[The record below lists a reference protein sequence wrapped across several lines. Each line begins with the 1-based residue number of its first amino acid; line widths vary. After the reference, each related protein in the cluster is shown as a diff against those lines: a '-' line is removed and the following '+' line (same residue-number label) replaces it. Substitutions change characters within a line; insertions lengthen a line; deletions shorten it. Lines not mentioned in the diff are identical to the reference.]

1 MRLNVR
7 YSDRRPPLIPYYP
20 TLYTHH
26 HFHLTLVN
34 SIGYSYLR
42 CKFNRVAKRKIKPV
56 PKYLQDNKKALKA
69 ISWAFRSDL
78 RAYPI
83 PSGSEYHIEI
93 DNGLKR
99 IKSPHTY
106 KKQELTEKLWDIY
119 LHYYDKHLEKV
130 GYES

>member
-1 MRLNVR
+1 M
-7 YSDRRPPLIPYYP
+7 
-20 TLYTHH
+20 
-26 HFHLTLVN
+26 
-34 SIGYSYLR
+34 
-42 CKFNRVAKRKIKPV
+42 AKRKIKPV

-99 IKSPHTY
+99 IKSLL
-106 KKQELTEKLWDIY
+106 KAQEIAFNAFLLSCKYFGTGFILRFAT
-119 LHYYDKHLEKV
+119 LLNLQRR
-130 GYES
+130 YEYPIEFTSVRWK

>member
-1 MRLNVR
+1 M
-7 YSDRRPPLIPYYP
+7 PK
-20 TLYTHH
+20 
-26 HFHLTLVN
+26 
-34 SIGYSYLR
+34 G
-42 CKFNRVAKRKIKPV
+42 KIKHIPA
-56 PKYLQDNKKALKA
+56 YLKDNKKALKA
-69 ISWAFRSDL
+69 ISWAFRSYL
-78 RAYPI
+78 RAYPV
-83 PSGSEYHIEI
+83 PSGSEYHIEV

>member
-1 MRLNVR
+1 MN
-7 YSDRRPPLIPYYP
+7 LIGMP
-20 TLYTHH
+20 
-26 HFHLTLVN
+26 
-34 SIGYSYLR
+34 
-42 CKFNRVAKRKIKPV
+42 KRKIKHIPLH
-56 PKYLQDNKKALKA
+56 LQDTDKARKA

-78 RAYPI
+78 RAYPV

-99 IKSPHTY
+99 IKSPNTY

>member
-1 MRLNVR
+1 M
-7 YSDRRPPLIPYYP
+7 
-20 TLYTHH
+20 
-26 HFHLTLVN
+26 
-34 SIGYSYLR
+34 
-42 CKFNRVAKRKIKPV
+42 AKRKIKPV

-106 KKQELTEKLWDIY
+106 RKQELTEKLWDCLLY
-119 LHYYDKHLEKV
+119 TSPSPRDRTR
-130 GYES
+130 SRMPSSA

>member
-1 MRLNVR
+1 M
-7 YSDRRPPLIPYYP
+7 
-20 TLYTHH
+20 
-26 HFHLTLVN
+26 
-34 SIGYSYLR
+34 
-42 CKFNRVAKRKIKPV
+42 AKRKIKHV

-78 RAYPI
+78 RAYPV

-99 IKSPHTY
+99 IKSSHTY

-119 LHYYDKHLEKV
+119 LHYYDKHLQKV